1 MSFSASVH
9 TPSCALQLP
18 PSLTCAEDVPFQ
30 FTVELKDFRGRPVV
44 VAPQEANLSIVP
56 GDGGRVESVQWN
68 GALAS
73 VALTGLSVKTHTVR
87 VYRKGVDIPGSPFNV
102 VVR

>member
-1 MSFSASVH
+1 MSFCASVH

-30 FTVELKDFRGRPVV
+30 FTVELKDKRGCRMVV
-44 VAPQEANLSIVP
+44 TPQEANLSIMP

-68 GALAS
+68 GALAA
-73 VALTGLSVKTHTVR
+73 VTLTGLSVKTHTVR
-87 VYRKGVDIPGSPFNV
+87 AHRKGVDIPGSPFNV